1 MLSKK
6 VLSAAGGGTV
16 DAGALQD
23 GSGSAATQVSS
34 TLLPSTVV
42 CYTKGVRL
50 NSYGN
55 LPVDG
60 YYRDHATG
68 NLYRSDNVWELT
80 NNPSV
85 GSTASMGSFSGSK
98 SGAFTNFGYG
108 NSDSHI
114 VITTRGGYVKCEWVR
129 DYLPDHLDS
138 NSDSLCI
145 EMWCYNRA
153 RVEGNYPRLVT
164 ASGWYVDAPA
174 GFEMNSAYRSSTSV
188 EIWHCWG
195 QGSGNRAGTG
205 SQSITQD
212 AWSHFSWLW
221 DFQNSRAAFHLNG
234 TQIYTTGNSNVAV
247 GSTWDLDAATAYT
260 ESDHGDGKSE
270 LMAALTLGDNR
281 SGTSYGD
288 NYEYECGFMECIVSV
303 DDSTKQ
309 SRFGSSFTPSTTA
322 LI

>member
-6 VLSAAGGGTV
+6 LLSASQTAA
-16 DAGALQD
+16 DPAALQD
-23 GSGSAATQVSS
+23 GSGFAATQVSS

-42 CYTKGVRL
+42 CYTSGIV
-50 NSYGN
+50 NGSGG

-60 YYRDHATG
+60 YYRDAATG
-68 NLYRSDNVWELT
+68 NLYKSDYVWDLT
-80 NNPSV
+80 GNPSV
-85 GSTASMGSFSGSK
+85 SGYADIGSFSSSK
-98 SGAFTNFGYG
+98 SGAFTSFGYG
-108 NSDSHI
+108 SSQNHI
-114 VITTRGGYVKCEWVR
+114 RIDDASGYVKCEWVR

-153 RVEGNYPRLVT
+153 RQAGNYPRLVT

-174 GFEMNSAYRSSTSV
+174 GFELNGVTSSSTSF
-188 EIWHCWG
+188 EIWHSWG
-195 QGSGNRAGTG
+195 QGGSNRAGVG

-234 TQIYTTGNSNVAV
+234 TQVYTSTNSNVAV

-260 ESDHGDGKSE
+260 HNDHAAGKSE
-270 LMAALTLGDNR
+270 LMSALTLGDNR
-281 SGTSYGD
+281 SGGSFSTNFQYD
-288 NYEYECGFMECIVSV
+288 CGFMECIVSV

-309 SRFGSSFTPSTTA
+309 SRYGSSFTPSTTA